1 LVNSRSKDP
10 RSERRRTYDLIGLKD
25 SDFTPNL
32 AAHPRAQPD
41 KPSLDAGTRA
51 AYASAYN
58 DDVRALI
65 AAFAEIDVTLWPNF
79 AHLA

>member
-1 LVNSRSKDP
+1 
-10 RSERRRTYDLIGLKD
+10 
-25 SDFTPNL
+25 
-32 AAHPRAQPD
+32 
-41 KPSLDAGTRA
+41 LDAGTRA
-51 AYASAYN
+51 AYASAYY